1 MKKKLLATV
10 AVAAVVGFGGVAAAQ
25 SQMGDSNK
33 SPSATQEKSGGSMSG
48 TQSGNKTLNP
58 SSTQSSKPSSGQSAQ
73 GTEKSGKDNERLGQ
87 GREDQKGMTR
97 GAQEEK
103 GGMQQKGA
111 REERGEQKN
120 LKGAQ
125 EERGQQKNLKGAQEE
140 RGKNLKGAQEERG
153 ENLKGAQEERGK
165 NLKGAREERGER
177 GNLQGA
183 QEQRGT
189 TERGTAETNR
199 SGVNTS
205 TSVENRGTRGGSV
218 QLSEDQRSQIKTI
231 IGRERGPRLGSN
243 ANFSVSVGTRVPRS
257 VHVAVLPSDIVRIVP
272 EYRGYDYFLVGDEIV
287 IVDPRTLEIVA
298 IIPA

>member
-48 TQSGNKTLNP
+48 TQSGSKTLNP

-73 GTEKSGKDNERLGQ
+73 GPEKSGKDNERLGQ

-111 REERGEQKN
+111 QEERGQQKN

-140 RGKNLKGAQEERG
+140 RGLQKNQKGAQEERG
-153 ENLKGAQEERGK
+153 TNLK
-165 NLKGAREERGER
+165 
-177 GNLQGA
+177 GA

-189 TERGTAETNR
+189 NERGTAETNR
-199 SGVNTS
+199 SGVNTN
-205 TSVENRGTRGGSV
+205 TSVENRGTRGTSV

-257 VHVAVLPSDIVRIVP
+257 VHVAVLPGDIVRIVP

>member
-58 SSTQSSKPSSGQSAQ
+58 SGTQSSKPSSGQSAQ
-73 GTEKSGKDNERLGQ
+73 SPEKSGKDNERLGQ

-111 REERGEQKN
+111 
-120 LKGAQ
+120 Q
-125 EERGQQKNLKGAQEE
+125 EERGTQKNLKGAQEE
-140 RGKNLKGAQEERG
+140 RGKNLKGAQEQRG
-153 ENLKGAQEERGK
+153 TNLK
-165 NLKGAREERGER
+165 
-177 GNLQGA
+177 GA

-189 TERGTAETNR
+189 TERGTAETTK

-205 TSVENRGTRGGSV
+205 TSVENRGARGTSV
-218 QLSEDQRSQIKTI
+218 QLSADQRSQIKTI
-231 IGRERGPRLGSN
+231 IGRERGPRLGSS

-257 VHVAVLPSDIVRIVP
+257 VHVVVLPEEIVRIVP
-272 EYRGYDYFLVGDEIV
+272 EYRGYNYFLVGDEIV

>member
-33 SPSATQEKSGGSMSG
+33 SPSATQEKSGGSMGG

-58 SSTQSSKPSSGQSAQ
+58 SGTQSSKPSGGQSAQ
-73 GTEKSGKDNERLGQ
+73 SPEKSGKDNERLGQ

-111 REERGEQKN
+111 QEERGTQKN

-125 EERGQQKNLKGAQEE
+125 EQRGTNLK
-140 RGKNLKGAQEERG
+140 
-153 ENLKGAQEERGK
+153 
-165 NLKGAREERGER
+165 
-177 GNLQGA
+177 GA

-189 TERGTAETNR
+189 TERGTAETTK

-205 TSVENRGTRGGSV
+205 TSVENRGARGTSV
-218 QLSEDQRSQIKTI
+218 QLSADQRSQIKTI

-257 VHVAVLPSDIVRIVP
+257 VHVVVLPEEIVRIVP
-272 EYRGYDYFLVGDEIV
+272 EYRGYNYFLVGDEIV

>member
-1 MKKKLLATV
+1 MKNKLLATV

-48 TQSGNKTLNP
+48 TQSGGKTLNP

-73 GTEKSGKDNERLGQ
+73 GPEKSGKDNERLGQ
-87 GREDQKGMTR
+87 GANQEQKGMTR

-111 REERGEQKN
+111 
-120 LKGAQ
+120 Q
-125 EERGQQKNLKGAQEE
+125 EERGTQKNLKGAQEE

-153 ENLKGAQEERGK
+153 TNLK
-165 NLKGAREERGER
+165 
-177 GNLQGA
+177 GA

-189 TERGTAETNR
+189 TERGTAETTK

-218 QLSEDQRSQIKTI
+218 QLSEDQRSKIKTI
-231 IGRERGPRLGSN
+231 IGRERGPQLGSN
-243 ANFSVSVGTRVPRS
+243 VHFNVSVGTRIPRS
-257 VHVAVLPSDIVRIVP
+257 VHVVVLPEEIVLLIP
-272 EYRGYDYFLVGDEIV
+272 EYRGYDYFLIGDEIV

>member
-48 TQSGNKTLNP
+48 TQSGSKTLNP

-73 GTEKSGKDNERLGQ
+73 GPEKSGKDNERLGQ

-111 REERGEQKN
+111 
-120 LKGAQ
+120 Q

-140 RGKNLKGAQEERG
+140 RGLQKNQKGAQEERG
-153 ENLKGAQEERGK
+153 TNLK
-165 NLKGAREERGER
+165 
-177 GNLQGA
+177 GA

-189 TERGTAETNR
+189 TERGTAESTR

-205 TSVENRGTRGGSV
+205 TSVENRGARGTSV

-231 IGRERGPRLGSN
+231 IGRERGPQLGSN
-243 ANFSVSVGTRVPRS
+243 VHFNVSVGTRVPRS
-257 VHVAVLPSDIVRIVP
+257 VHVVVLPEEIVRIIP
-272 EYRGYDYFLVGDEIV
+272 EYRGYDYFLIGDEIV

>member
-48 TQSGNKTLNP
+48 TQSGSKTLNP

-73 GTEKSGKDNERLGQ
+73 GPEKSGKDNERLGQ

-111 REERGEQKN
+111 
-120 LKGAQ
+120 Q

-140 RGKNLKGAQEERG
+140 RGLQKNQKGAQEERG
-153 ENLKGAQEERGK
+153 TNLK
-165 NLKGAREERGER
+165 
-177 GNLQGA
+177 GA

-189 TERGTAETNR
+189 NERGTAETNR
-199 SGVNTS
+199 SGVNTN
-205 TSVENRGTRGGSV
+205 TSVENRGTRGTSV

-257 VHVAVLPSDIVRIVP
+257 VHVAVLPGDIVRIVP

>member
-48 TQSGNKTLNP
+48 TQSGSKTLNP

-73 GTEKSGKDNERLGQ
+73 GPEKSGKDNERLGQ

-111 REERGEQKN
+111 
-120 LKGAQ
+120 Q

-153 ENLKGAQEERGK
+153 TNLK
-165 NLKGAREERGER
+165 
-177 GNLQGA
+177 GA

-189 TERGTAETNR
+189 TERGTAETTK

-243 ANFSVSVGTRVPRS
+243 VHFNVSVGTRVPRS
-257 VHVAVLPSDIVRIVP
+257 VHVVVLPQEIVRIIP
-272 EYRGYDYFLVGDEIV
+272 EYRGYDYFLIGDEIV

>member
-10 AVAAVVGFGGVAAAQ
+10 AVAAVVGLGGVAVAQ

-48 TQSGNKTLNP
+48 TQSGSKTLNP

-73 GTEKSGKDNERLGQ
+73 GMDKSGKDNERLGQ
-87 GREDQKGMTR
+87 GANQEQKGMTR

-103 GGMQQKGA
+103 RGMQ
-111 REERGEQKN
+111 
-120 LKGAQ
+120 KGAQ
-125 EERGQQKNLKGAQEE
+125 EERGLQKNQKGAQEE
-140 RGKNLKGAQEERG
+140 RGTNLKGAQEQRG
-153 ENLKGAQEERGK
+153 TNVK
-165 NLKGAREERGER
+165 
-177 GNLQGA
+177 GA

-189 TERGTAETNR
+189 TERGTAETTK
-199 SGVNTS
+199 SGVNSS
-205 TSVENRGTRGGSV
+205 TSVGSSGTRGSSV
-218 QLSEDQRSQIKTI
+218 QLSENQRSQIKTI

-243 ANFSVSVGTRVPRS
+243 VNFDVSVGTRIPRS
-257 VHVAVLPSDIVRIVP
+257 VHIVVLPEEIVLLIP
-272 EYRGYDYFLVGDEIV
+272 EYRGYDYFLIGDEIV

>member
-1 MKKKLLATV
+1 MRNKLLATV
-10 AVAAVVGFGGVAAAQ
+10 AVAAVVGLGGVAVAQ

-48 TQSGNKTLNP
+48 TQSGSKTLNP
-58 SSTQSSKPSSGQSAQ
+58 SSTESSKPSSGQSAQ

-87 GREDQKGMTR
+87 GANQEQKGMTR
-97 GAQEEK
+97 GAQDDK
-103 GGMQQKGA
+103 RGMEQKGA
-111 REERGEQKN
+111 QQERGLQKDQKGAEEERGLQKN
-120 LKGAQ
+120 QKGAQ
-125 EERGQQKNLKGAQEE
+125 EERGTNLK
-140 RGKNLKGAQEERG
+140 
-153 ENLKGAQEERGK
+153 
-165 NLKGAREERGER
+165 
-177 GNLQGA
+177 GA

-189 TERGTAETNR
+189 NLKGAQEQRGTAETNR

-205 TSVENRGTRGGSV
+205 TSVGSSGTRGGSV

-231 IGRERGPRLGSN
+231 IGRERGPRLSGN
-243 ANFSVSVGTRVPRS
+243 VNFNISVGTRVPRN
-257 VHVAVLPSDIVRIVP
+257 VHVVVLPEEIVRIIP

>member
-1 MKKKLLATV
+1 MRKKLLATV
-10 AVAAVVGFGGVAAAQ
+10 AVAALVGFGGVAAAQ

-33 SPSATQEKSGGSMSG
+33 SPSATQEKSGSMSG
-48 TQSGNKTLNP
+48 TQSDSKTLN
-58 SSTQSSKPSSGQSAQ
+58 QSSKPSSGQSAQ
-73 GTEKSGKDNERLGQ
+73 GPEKSGKDNERLGQ
-87 GREDQKGMTR
+87 GRDDQKGMMR

-111 REERGEQKN
+111 
-120 LKGAQ
+120 Q
-125 EERGQQKNLKGAQEE
+125 EERGQQKNLKGVQEE

-153 ENLKGAQEERGK
+153 TNLK
-165 NLKGAREERGER
+165 
-177 GNLQGA
+177 GA

-189 TERGTAETNR
+189 TERGTAETTR

-205 TSVENRGTRGGSV
+205 TSVENRGTRGSSV

-243 ANFSVSVGTRVPRS
+243 VHFNVSVGTRVPRN
-257 VHVAVLPSDIVRIVP
+257 VHVVLLPEQIVRIVP
-272 EYRGYDYFLVGDEIV
+272 EYRGYDYFLIGDEIV

>member
-10 AVAAVVGFGGVAAAQ
+10 AVAALVGFGGVAAAQ

-33 SPSATQEKSGGSMSG
+33 SPSATQEKSGGSMGG

-58 SSTQSSKPSSGQSAQ
+58 SGTQSSKPSSGQSAQ
-73 GTEKSGKDNERLGQ
+73 SPEKSGKDNERLGQ

-111 REERGEQKN
+111 QEERGTQKN

-125 EERGQQKNLKGAQEE
+125 EQRGTNLK
-140 RGKNLKGAQEERG
+140 
-153 ENLKGAQEERGK
+153 
-165 NLKGAREERGER
+165 
-177 GNLQGA
+177 GA

-189 TERGTAETNR
+189 TERGTAETTK

-205 TSVENRGTRGGSV
+205 TSVENRGARGTSV
-218 QLSEDQRSQIKTI
+218 QLSADQRSQIKTI

-257 VHVAVLPSDIVRIVP
+257 VHVVVLPEEIVRIVP
-272 EYRGYDYFLVGDEIV
+272 EYRGYNYFLVGDEIV

>member
-1 MKKKLLATV
+1 
-10 AVAAVVGFGGVAAAQ
+10 
-25 SQMGDSNK
+25 
-33 SPSATQEKSGGSMSG
+33 
-48 TQSGNKTLNP
+48 
-58 SSTQSSKPSSGQSAQ
+58 
-73 GTEKSGKDNERLGQ
+73 
-87 GREDQKGMTR
+87 MTR

-103 GGMQQKGA
+103 GGM
-111 REERGEQKN
+111 RR
-120 LKGAQ
+120 KGAQ
-125 EERGQQKNLKGAQEE
+125 EERGTQKNLKGAQEE

-153 ENLKGAQEERGK
+153 NNLKGAQEQRGT
-165 NLKGAREERGER
+165 NLK
-177 GNLQGA
+177 GA

-189 TERGTAETNR
+189 TERGTAETTK

-243 ANFSVSVGTRVPRS
+243 VHFNVSVGTRVPRS
-257 VHVAVLPSDIVRIVP
+257 VHVVVLPAEIVRLIP
-272 EYRGYDYFLVGDEIV
+272 EYRGYDYFLIGDEIV

>member
-10 AVAAVVGFGGVAAAQ
+10 AVAAVVGLGGVAAAQ

-48 TQSGNKTLNP
+48 TESGSKTLNP
-58 SSTQSSKPSSGQSAQ
+58 SSTQSSKPSSGPSAQ
-73 GTEKSGKDNERLGQ
+73 SEKSGKDNERLGQ

-111 REERGEQKN
+111 
-120 LKGAQ
+120 Q

-140 RGKNLKGAQEERG
+140 RGKNLKGAQEQRG
-153 ENLKGAQEERGK
+153 TNLK
-165 NLKGAREERGER
+165 
-177 GNLQGA
+177 GA

-189 TERGTAETNR
+189 TERGTAETTK

-231 IGRERGPRLGSN
+231 IGRDRGPRFSGN
-243 ANFSVSVGTRVPRS
+243 VNFSVSVGTRIPRS
-257 VHVAVLPSDIVRIVP
+257 VHIVVLPEEIVLLIP

>member
-125 EERGQQKNLKGAQEE
+125 EERGQQ
-140 RGKNLKGAQEERG
+140 
-153 ENLKGAQEERGK
+153 K

>member
-1 MKKKLLATV
+1 MGSPERGPFFTELSGTRLSRPRWAGEHMARSRTGISLMRKAAAWLCGRTEESEMKKKLLATV

-58 SSTQSSKPSSGQSAQ
+58 SSTESSKPSSGQAQ

-87 GREDQKGMTR
+87 GREEQKGMTR

-125 EERGQQKNLKGAQEE
+125 EERGQQKNL
-140 RGKNLKGAQEERG
+140 
-153 ENLKGAQEERGK
+153 
-165 NLKGAREERGER
+165 
-177 GNLQGA
+177 
-183 QEQRGT
+183 
-189 TERGTAETNR
+189 
-199 SGVNTS
+199 
-205 TSVENRGTRGGSV
+205 
-218 QLSEDQRSQIKTI
+218 
-231 IGRERGPRLGSN
+231 
-243 ANFSVSVGTRVPRS
+243 
-257 VHVAVLPSDIVRIVP
+257 
-272 EYRGYDYFLVGDEIV
+272 
-287 IVDPRTLEIVA
+287 
-298 IIPA
+298 

>member
-1 MKKKLLATV
+1 MRKKLLATV
-10 AVAAVVGFGGVAAAQ
+10 AVAALVGFGGVAAAQ

-33 SPSATQEKSGGSMSG
+33 SPSATQEKSGGSVSG
-48 TQSGNKTLNP
+48 TQPGSNTLNP
-58 SSTQSSKPSSGQSAQ
+58 STTQSSKPSSGQSAQ
-73 GTEKSGKDNERLGQ
+73 GPEKSGKDNERLGQ

-111 REERGEQKN
+111 
-120 LKGAQ
+120 Q

-140 RGKNLKGAQEERG
+140 RGTNLK
-153 ENLKGAQEERGK
+153 
-165 NLKGAREERGER
+165 
-177 GNLQGA
+177 GA

-189 TERGTAETNR
+189 TERGTAETTR

-205 TSVENRGTRGGSV
+205 TSVENRGTRGSSV

-243 ANFSVSVGTRVPRS
+243 VHFNISVGTRVPRN
-257 VHVAVLPSDIVRIVP
+257 VHVVLLPEQIVRIVP
-272 EYRGYDYFLVGDEIV
+272 EYRGYDYFLIGDEIV

>member
-1 MKKKLLATV
+1 MRKKLLATV

-48 TQSGNKTLNP
+48 TQSDSKTLNP

-73 GTEKSGKDNERLGQ
+73 GPEKSGKDNERLGQ
-87 GREDQKGMTR
+87 SRDDQKGMTR

-111 REERGEQKN
+111 
-120 LKGAQ
+120 Q

-140 RGKNLKGAQEERG
+140 RGLQKNQKGAQKGAQEERG
-153 ENLKGAQEERGK
+153 TNLK
-165 NLKGAREERGER
+165 
-177 GNLQGA
+177 GA

-189 TERGTAETNR
+189 TERGTAETTR

-205 TSVENRGTRGGSV
+205 TSVENRGTRGSSV

-243 ANFSVSVGTRVPRS
+243 VHFNVSVGTRVPRN
-257 VHVAVLPSDIVRIVP
+257 VHVVVLPEQIVRIVP
-272 EYRGYDYFLVGDEIV
+272 EYRGYDYFLIGDEIV

>member
-1 MKKKLLATV
+1 MRKKLLATV

-33 SPSATQEKSGGSMSG
+33 SPAATQEKSGGSMSG
-48 TQSGNKTLNP
+48 TESGSKTLNP
-58 SSTQSSKPSSGQSAQ
+58 SSTQSSKPSSGPSAQ
-73 GTEKSGKDNERLGQ
+73 SEKSGKDNERLGQ

-111 REERGEQKN
+111 
-120 LKGAQ
+120 Q

-153 ENLKGAQEERGK
+153 TNLKGAQEQRGTNVK
-165 NLKGAREERGER
+165 
-177 GNLQGA
+177 GA

-189 TERGTAETNR
+189 TERGAAETTK
-199 SGVNTS
+199 SGVNSS
-205 TSVENRGTRGGSV
+205 TSVGSSGTRGSSV
-218 QLSEDQRSQIKTI
+218 QLSENQRSQIKTI

-243 ANFSVSVGTRVPRS
+243 VNFDVSVGTRIPRS
-257 VHVAVLPSDIVRIVP
+257 VHIVVLPEEIVLLIP
-272 EYRGYDYFLVGDEIV
+272 EYRGYDYFLIGDEIV